1 VRKDTTR
8 SPRAGEEDGREYY
21 FTTKEDFLKLVSENG
36 FIEREFS
43 SYTNAGRLISN

>member
-1 VRKDTTR
+1 VKTDTTR

-36 FIEREFS
+36 FIEREFPYS
-43 SYTNAGRLISN
+43 LSGS